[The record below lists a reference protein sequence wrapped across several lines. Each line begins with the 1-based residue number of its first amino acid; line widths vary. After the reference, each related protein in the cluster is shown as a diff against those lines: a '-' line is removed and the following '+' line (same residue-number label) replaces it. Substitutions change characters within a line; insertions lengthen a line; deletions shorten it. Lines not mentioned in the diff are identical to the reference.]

1 MSDALRTFTVNTASS
16 PWVCIDGQET
26 TISGT
31 TETFKLYMKYID
43 STNAYYI
50 GHTGGTLAL
59 ANGRKLTIEADPKF
73 IRLGNFESGQA
84 KADAGS
90 LWVRE
95 DNTTSVEVKV
105 VTATF
110 TNAAG
115 TTTNNLSTITFEYP
129 GKPWQWTWTNIG
141 ME

>member
-1 MSDALRTFTVNTASS
+1 MGDALRTFTIDTANS
-16 PWVCIDGQET
+16 PWVCIDGQTT

-31 TETFKLYMKYID
+31 SESFKLYLEDLGTTGKYI
-43 STNAYYI
+43 
-50 GHTGGTLAL
+50 GRTGGTIEL

-73 IRLGNFESGQA
+73 IELGVFEDGTA

-110 TNAAG
+110 TDADG
-115 TTTNNLSTITFEYP
+115 TGNDNLSTITFEYP
-129 GKPWQWTWTNIG
+129 GKPFQWTWTNIK
-141 ME
+141 MA